1 MAEAQVATGAV
12 AGADV
17 HYGGFWRRFVAFI
30 VDWFLVSSAVAIV
43 FLLLAAVF
51 PVIGNSV
58 ILQVPLD
65 IGTTER
71 TIESKTVDSKDGNV
85 AVKTTEKIVEE
96 TVLGKWTY
104 FFREIETK
112 RESSSGSTE
121 WRTTKTTKQRID
133 PVTREEIKGTNL
145 ENIILLAL
153 LIYWAVMESSRYQAS
168 LGKMIFGMQVVDR
181 DGKRLTLPIAI
192 GRMLGLIELAEP
204 EQCRHK
210 RRHEQISWCAVR
222 SSLTEMTGRALEVG
236 RTMDRVPPIRD
247 PATLDIELGIVEY
260 RLRRGVEHRRRLL
273 VLLPPAQARYLPA
286 PIPDTERIFLYEFSE
301 DPRGVVVAPLVIGDI
316 AEFAAQRRIVT
327 VISPGL
333 LYQRRGL
340 GRASQGAPDRG

>member
-1 MAEAQVATGAV
+1 MTEAQVATRSAV

-58 ILQVPLD
+58 ILEVPLD

-71 TIESKTVDSKDGNV
+71 VIESKTVDSKDGNV
-85 AVKTTEKIVEE
+85 AVKTTEKIIEE

-112 RESSSGSTE
+112 RQSSSGSTE
-121 WRTTKTTKQRID
+121 WSTSKTTKDRID

-153 LIYWAVMESSRYQAS
+153 LIYWATMESSRYQAS
-168 LGKMIFGMQVVDR
+168 LGKMIFGMQVVGR
-181 DGKRLTLPIAI
+181 DGKRLSLPIAI
-192 GRMLGLIELAEP
+192 GRNLLKLLSAIILFIGFMMAGWT
-204 EQCRHK
+204 RHK
-210 RRHEQISWCAVR
+210 Q
-222 SSLTEMTGRALEVG
+222 ALHDKIMNCFV
-236 RTMDRVPPIRD
+236 
-247 PATLDIELGIVEY
+247 
-260 RLRRGVEHRRRLL
+260 
-273 VLLPPAQARYLPA
+273 VL
-286 PIPDTERIFLYEFSE
+286 
-301 DPRGVVVAPLVIGDI
+301 PRG
-316 AEFAAQRRIVT
+316 
-327 VISPGL
+327 
-333 LYQRRGL
+333 
-340 GRASQGAPDRG
+340 

>member
-12 AGADV
+12 AGAGSV

-104 FFREIETK
+104 FFRETETK

-192 GRMLGLIELAEP
+192 GRNLLKILSAIILFIGFMMAGWT
-204 EQCRHK
+204 
-210 RRHEQISWCAVR
+210 RRKQ
-222 SSLTEMTGRALEVG
+222 ALHDKIMNCFV
-236 RTMDRVPPIRD
+236 
-247 PATLDIELGIVEY
+247 
-260 RLRRGVEHRRRLL
+260 
-273 VLLPPAQARYLPA
+273 VL
-286 PIPDTERIFLYEFSE
+286 
-301 DPRGVVVAPLVIGDI
+301 PRG
-316 AEFAAQRRIVT
+316 
-327 VISPGL
+327 
-333 LYQRRGL
+333 
-340 GRASQGAPDRG
+340 